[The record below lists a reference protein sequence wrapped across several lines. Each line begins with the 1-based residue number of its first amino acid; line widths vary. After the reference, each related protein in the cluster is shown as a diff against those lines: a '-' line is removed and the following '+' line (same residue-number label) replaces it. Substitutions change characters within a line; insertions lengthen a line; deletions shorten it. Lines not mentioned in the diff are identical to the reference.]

1 LEGGVTATSD
11 QGSLESR
18 TLDVFLTPA
27 NTSGTPPARPS
38 NPPGASSAQP
48 SGGGGQQLSRV
59 LAQGDVVVRQAD
71 RRGTGDQAEYT
82 AADQKFVLSGGQ
94 PTLTN
99 ASNDTTTGRSLTFFV
114 ASDTILVDSQE
125 GVRSIT
131 KHRVEK

>member
-27 NTSGTPPARPS
+27 GASGTEPS
-38 NPPGASSAQP
+38 HPSTSHGVSSGQP
-48 SGGGGQQLSRV
+48 SGAGGQQLSRV

-71 RRGTGDQAEYT
+71 RRGTGEQAEYT

-94 PTLTN
+94 PTFTN

-125 GVRSIT
+125 GVRTIT